1 VADRWLD
8 SPRISPDFG
17 LKPGRFVA
25 DPLGAMTMY
34 QLFPE
39 PIFPDPLS
47 RADRAREILRKAHAV
62 SPSPSL
68 LRIEEQIRRGD
79 GSSRQLASLIEGSP
93 ALAARVLRMANS
105 AFYAPLEQVSSL
117 GRAVTMLGE
126 TVIRQLVLTSLVLSR
141 RSGLRSPEEALA
153 TARVMGDAV
162 RAAAICRDL
171 AGLTRISSPDEAFST
186 GLLHDLGHIYLLDDV
201 SASYAAYLLAGYAG
215 DSLVR
220 EEELA
225 GTTHQ
230 DVGAAFAFDWN
241 LPDGIASAMREHHNA
256 PPMSLPALVHAADTI
271 VRELNH
277 SDPNAVDASAA
288 AVDVALGAIGVE
300 RATWAAR
307 VDKVRDEYGSLLT
320 LFESMAA

>member
-1 VADRWLD
+1 
-8 SPRISPDFG
+8 
-17 LKPGRFVA
+17 VA
-25 DPLGAMTMY
+25 DPLEAMTMY
-34 QLFPE
+34 E
-39 PIFPDPLS
+39 VFPDLGS
-47 RADRAREILRKAHAV
+47 RSDRAREILRKAHAV

-105 AFYAPLEQVSSL
+105 AFYAPLDQVSSL
-117 GRAVTMLGE
+117 SRAVTMLGE
-126 TVIRQLVLTSLVLSR
+126 IVIRQLVLTSLVLSR
-141 RSGLRSPEEALA
+141 RSGSRSPQEALA

-162 RAAAICRDL
+162 RAAAICRNL
-171 AGLTRISSPDEAFST
+171 AELTRISSPDEAFSA

-201 SASYAAYLLAGYAG
+201 GAAYAAYLLAGEIG
-215 DSLVR
+215 DGLDR

-225 GTTHQ
+225 GTTHE

-241 LPDGIASAMREHHNA
+241 LPDSIGSAMREHHRA
-256 PPMSLPALVHAADTI
+256 GPMSLPAVVHAADTI
-271 VRELNH
+271 VRELNRN
-277 SDPNAVDASAA
+277 DPYGADASAA
-288 AVDVALGAIGVE
+288 AVDAALAAVGVD
-300 RATWAAR
+300 RPTWAAR

>member
-1 VADRWLD
+1 
-8 SPRISPDFG
+8 
-17 LKPGRFVA
+17 
-25 DPLGAMTMY
+25 
-34 QLFPE
+34 
-39 PIFPDPLS
+39 
-47 RADRAREILRKAHAV
+47 
-62 SPSPSL
+62 
-68 LRIEEQIRRGD
+68 
-79 GSSRQLASLIEGSP
+79 
-93 ALAARVLRMANS
+93 
-105 AFYAPLEQVSSL
+105 
-117 GRAVTMLGE
+117 
-126 TVIRQLVLTSLVLSR
+126 
-141 RSGLRSPEEALA
+141 
-153 TARVMGDAV
+153 MGDAV